1 MRFSLEVTN
10 ILSEAQEIAAGA
22 GQPFTTGHILLG
34 MLTSTN
40 RAAAT
45 MTDLSVDAKRI
56 VGSMSAVKRED
67 RKLEESEALL
77 SRVEARMLDAARR
90 SDSNLVSSL
99 HLLMAL
105 TREKSSIAYRIFSFM
120 GIPPAHVRTL
130 ALGRITGPVPRSLAR
145 RNARR
150 SESLFE
156 GEPSQPVAVTEAA
169 PPAPKPAK
177 PAKPAKP
184 VKDSKNKKTAKN
196 TKNKSKGK
204 SKTAK
209 EPVAAELDGK
219 GNNEAAEEEKP
230 EAINPF
236 ELDPEDFPTL
246 TGLGRNLTALA
257 YEGKLDPVIGRAS
270 LIDSMI
276 DVLNKRRSN
285 NPCLVGEP
293 GVGKT
298 AVVEGLATAML
309 ERVERVS
316 QLRDRI
322 IIEID
327 VGTLVAG
334 TELRGS
340 FSRRMA
346 KLKDEVRAAEGS
358 IIVFIDEIHTLVGAG
373 GGDGPLDAANDL
385 KSSLARGEFPC
396 IGATTPDEYYR
407 HIERDP
413 ALERRFQP
421 IEVDEPTEENT
432 IAILKGLVER
442 YEAHHGVIYREDAL
456 EASVKLS
463 RRYIV
468 DRRLPDKALNVMDT
482 AAARAVRRGK
492 ETVEHQDVAEVI
504 GELAS
509 IPIERLLMSDTA
521 RILEIRNFMERKV
534 IGHGDVLDRI
544 ADVIQRN
551 SAGFNSSR
559 PIGSFLFLGP
569 TGVGKTETAK
579 ALADFLFCSKESL
592 TRFDMSEYMEKHAI
606 SRLLGAAPGYVG
618 HEEAGQLTSALKRR
632 PYQVILFD
640 EIEKAHP
647 DILYVL
653 LQVLDEGRVTD
664 SKGRQLNL
672 SNTVII
678 MTSNLGAETGPGK
691 ARKRIGF
698 GKGSKSFD
706 QWDESDKER
715 LAENARKSMPAELWG
730 RIEEKCVFGPLG
742 EDEVRSI
749 ARLLIVESSNRLFS
763 EKKISYTVD
772 TTILNHLIDNGG
784 YEPTL
789 GARPMRRAIQRV
801 CESAIARS
809 ILRGK
814 VIEGDKVGLTVE
826 SGDVIVTT
834 HTPATPEET
843 QSVDVVESTPEESST
858 EKAPADLAQV

>member
-22 GQPFTTGHILLG
+22 NQPFTTGHILLG

-45 MTDLSVDAKRI
+45 MTDISVDAKRI

-130 ALGRITGPVPRSLAR
+130 ALGRITGPVPRSMAR

-156 GEPSQPVAVTEAA
+156 GEPSQAVAVAVTPEPQ
-169 PPAPKPAK
+169 PPAESKAKRAPKAK
-177 PAKPAKP
+177 A
-184 VKDSKNKKTAKN
+184 
-196 TKNKSKGK
+196 KSKAK
-204 SKTAK
+204 ASDKTKTNKRADKAVENAADSDEVTDK
-209 EPVAAELDGK
+209 E
-219 GNNEAAEEEKP
+219 

-246 TGLGRNLTALA
+246 TSLGRNLTALA
-257 YEGKLDPVIGRAS
+257 YEGKLDPVIGRAT
-270 LIDSMI
+270 LIDAMI

-309 ERVERVS
+309 ERVERVA
-316 QLRDRI
+316 QLRDQI

-385 KSSLARGEFPC
+385 KSALARGEFPC

-421 IEVDEPTEENT
+421 IEVDEPSEEST
-432 IAILKGLVER
+432 IAILQGLVER
-442 YEAHHGVIYREDAL
+442 YEAHHGVIYRQEAL

-492 ETVEHQDVAEVI
+492 ETVETRDVAEVI
-504 GELAS
+504 SELAS
-509 IPIERLLMSDTA
+509 IPIERLMMSDAA
-521 RILEIRNFMERKV
+521 RILDIRNFMERKV

-551 SAGFNSSR
+551 SAGFNSTR

-618 HEEAGQLTSALKRR
+618 HEEAGQLTVALKRR
-632 PYQVILFD
+632 PYQVMLFD

-647 DILYVL
+647 DILYIL
-653 LQVLDEGRVTD
+653 LQILDEGRVTD

-672 SNTVII
+672 SNTVVI
-678 MTSNLGAETGPGK
+678 MTSNLGSETTPGK
-691 ARKRIGF
+691 VKKTIGF
-698 GKGSKSFD
+698 SKRTASFEH
-706 QWDESDKER
+706 WDESDKER
-715 LAENARKSMPAELWG
+715 LADSARKDLPAELWG

-742 EDEVRSI
+742 EDEVRAI
-749 ARLLIVESSNRLFS
+749 ARLLIVESSDRLHA
-763 EKKISYTVD
+763 ERKISYTVD
-772 TTILNHLIDNGG
+772 PSIIDHLIDNGG

-789 GARPMRRAIQRV
+789 GARPMRRAVQRV
-801 CESAIARS
+801 CETAIARG

-814 VIEGDKVGLTVE
+814 VIDGDKVALSAD
-826 SGDVIVTT
+826 SGEVVVTT
-834 HTPATPEET
+834 HTPAAPSDTPTVTVHEET
-843 QSVDVVESTPEESST
+843 SSEESAE
-858 EKAPADLAQV
+858 EKPAELAQV

>member
-1 MRFSLEVTN
+1 MFSKELEQSIANLFDQAQDQNLEYLTIEHLLLMLISDFEVRQALESNDVNLATLRENLEEHVRDNTPIKSDAKKPVQPTLGFQRVLQRAVFHVQSSGKGVVKPINLLVAIFSEKESHSVFLLSKQGIGRLDIVSYISHGKPEETSSESESTPLEEGKEQQSSLESNELEFLIDLNNLAETN
-10 ILSEAQEIAAGA
+10 K
-22 GQPFTTGHILLG
+22 
-34 MLTSTN
+34 
-40 RAAAT
+40 
-45 MTDLSVDAKRI
+45 VDQLVGRRDEVERI
-56 VGSMSAVKRED
+56 
-67 RKLEESEALL
+67 
-77 SRVEARMLDAARR
+77 
-90 SDSNLVSSL
+90 
-99 HLLMAL
+99 
-105 TREKSSIAYRIFSFM
+105 IQI
-120 GIPPAHVRTL
+120 
-130 ALGRITGPVPRSLAR
+130 LAR
-145 RNARR
+145 R
-150 SESLFE
+150 
-156 GEPSQPVAVTEAA
+156 
-169 PPAPKPAK
+169 
-177 PAKPAKP
+177 
-184 VKDSKNKKTAKN
+184 
-196 TKNKSKGK
+196 TKN
-204 SKTAK
+204 
-209 EPVAAELDGK
+209 
-219 GNNEAAEEEKP
+219 
-230 EAINPF
+230 NP
-236 ELDPEDFPTL
+236 L
-246 TGLGRNLTALA
+246 
-257 YEGKLDPVIGRAS
+257 
-270 LIDSMI
+270 
-276 DVLNKRRSN
+276 
-285 NPCLVGEP
+285 LVGES

-298 AVVEGLATAML
+298 AIAEGLAHLINAKDIPEFL
-309 ERVERVS
+309 HES
-316 QLRDRI
+316 KLYSLDI
-322 IIEID
+322 GALI
-327 VGTLVAG
+327 AG
-334 TELRGS
+334 TKYRGDFEKRIKS
-340 FSRRMA
+340 V
-346 KLKDEVRAAEGS
+346 LKFLDKQKNP
-358 IIVFIDEIHTLVGAG
+358 ILFIDEIHTLVGAG

-385 KSSLARGEFPC
+385 KSALARGEFPC

-407 HIERDP
+407 HVERDP

-492 ETVEHQDVAEVI
+492 ETVESQDVAEVI

-521 RILEIRNFMERKV
+521 RILGIRDFMEQKV
-534 IGHGDVLDRI
+534 IGHGEVLDRI

-551 SAGFNSSR
+551 SAGFNSAR

-653 LQVLDEGRVTD
+653 LQILDEGRVTD

-678 MTSNLGAETGPGK
+678 MTSNLGAETAPGK

-698 GKGSKSFD
+698 SKGGKGFA
-706 QWDESDKER
+706 QWDEADKER
-715 LAENARKSMPAELWG
+715 LADDARKSLPAELWG

-742 EDEVRSI
+742 EEEVRSI
-749 ARLLIVESSNRLFS
+749 ARLLIAESSSRLS
-763 EKKISYTVD
+763 NEKNISYSVD
-772 TTILNHLIDNGG
+772 TNVLNHLIENGG
-784 YEPTL
+784 YEPSL

-814 VIEGDKVGLTVE
+814 VIEGDKVGLSVDGE
-826 SGDVIVTT
+826 DIIVTT
-834 HTPATPEET
+834 HTPATPEAT
-843 QSVDVVESTPEESST
+843 QAVEVIDPSAKQPVD
-858 EKAPADLAQV
+858 EKTAGELAQV